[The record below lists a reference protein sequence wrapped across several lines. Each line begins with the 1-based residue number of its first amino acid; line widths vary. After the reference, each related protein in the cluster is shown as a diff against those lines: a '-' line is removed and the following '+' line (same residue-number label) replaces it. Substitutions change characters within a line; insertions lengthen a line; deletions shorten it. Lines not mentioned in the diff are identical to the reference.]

1 MQVVEILE
9 EKFDGR
15 SVPSVEEIQDI
26 VEKILI
32 ENGHAKTAK
41 AYILYRQKRKEVRE
55 AKTVLLD
62 ADFDAR
68 LSANAISVL
77 ERRYLRRDEEGNIV
91 EKNLCKQS

>member
-1 MQVVEILE
+1 
-9 EKFDGR
+9 
-15 SVPSVEEIQDI
+15 
-26 VEKILI
+26 
-32 ENGHAKTAK
+32 
-41 AYILYRQKRKEVRE
+41 VRE